1 MKMVRMLSE
10 TRLSSVTQGLFCCVR
25 TFENGKATL
34 TEYDDFTSRP
44 VQVRSF
50 SSAEAA
56 TRMAHKNGFFQT
68 KYDRELKSYAELTA

>member
-1 MKMVRMLSE
+1 MIKMLNE
-10 TRLSSVTQGLFCCVR
+10 TRLSNVTLGMFACVR
-25 TFENGKATL
+25 TFDNGKVTL

-56 TRMAHKNGFFQT
+56 TRMANKNGFFQT